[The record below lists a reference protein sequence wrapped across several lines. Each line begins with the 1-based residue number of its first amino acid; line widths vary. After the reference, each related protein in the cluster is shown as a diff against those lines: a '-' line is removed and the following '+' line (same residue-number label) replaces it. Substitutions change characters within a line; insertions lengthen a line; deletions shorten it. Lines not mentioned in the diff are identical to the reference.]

1 MLAVYRP
8 RRMEAYYEDNF
19 CRRRELE
26 HDKTKP
32 RTSHFDVSS
41 TTAAEG
47 KDASTWRATQ
57 AQTSVGG
64 RLLQVNSCD
73 VHR

>member
-32 RTSHFDVSS
+32 LTSHFDVSS
-41 TTAAEG
+41 TAAEG

-57 AQTSVGG
+57 ANNSVGG
-64 RLLQVNSCD
+64 RL
-73 VHR
+73 